1 MAWLSV
7 SLRVSAGSVEA
18 LSEAL
23 LEAGAVSVDVT
34 DAHAGTPHE
43 RALFA
48 EPGEP
53 GAVPWEL
60 SKVSALFDD
69 HDDVAT
75 SVAVALR
82 AAGIDPAHSFE
93 VERVADQDWVR
104 ATQSQFQP
112 VRVSP
117 RLWVVPTWGTP
128 PDPKAINLIIDP
140 GLAFGTGTHPT
151 TRLCLAWLDASLRG
165 GEAVLDYGCGSGIL
179 AIAAIKL
186 GAARAA
192 GVDIDATALLAARHN
207 AMQNRVEV
215 QFEGADQAASAVYD
229 IVLANILANPLKLLA
244 PLLARATRAGGWVVL
259 SGILEHQADAV
270 RDAYRE
276 WFDMNMTQH
285 DEGWMLL
292 SGSRRQGGVRV
303 QS

>member
-82 AAGIDPAHSFE
+82 AAVIDPAHSFE
-93 VERVADQDWVR
+93 VERVAEQDWVR

-186 GAARAA
+186 GAARAT

-215 QFEGADQAASAVYD
+215 QFEGADQAASGVYD

-244 PLLARATRAGGWVVL
+244 PLLARATRAGGRVVL

-285 DEGWMLL
+285 DEDWMLL
-292 SGSRRQGGVRV
+292 SGSRRAR
-303 QS
+303 S

>member
-1 MAWLSV
+1 MAV
-7 SLRVSAGSVEA
+7 DAGSVEA
-18 LSEAL
+18 LSDAL

-43 RALFA
+43 HALFT
-48 EPGEP
+48 EPGEFGP
-53 GAVPWEL
+53 VLWEL
-60 SKVSALFDD
+60 SKVTALFDG
-69 HDDVAT
+69 HDDVAA
-75 SVAVALR
+75 SVAAALR
-82 AAGIDPAHSFE
+82 AAGLDPARSFE

-112 VRVSP
+112 IRVSQ
-117 RLWVVPTWGTP
+117 RLWVVPTWHTP
-128 PDPKAINLIIDP
+128 PEPEAINLIIDP

-151 TRLCLAWLDASLRG
+151 TRLCLTWLDASLRG

-192 GVDIDATALLAARHN
+192 GVDIDAAALLAARHN

-215 QFEGADQAASAVYD
+215 RFECADQAASTVYD
-229 IVLANILANPLKLLA
+229 IVLANILANPLILLA
-244 PLLARATRAGGWVVL
+244 PLLTRATRAGGRVVL

-276 WFDMNMTQH
+276 WFDMNLTQH
-285 DEGWMLL
+285 DEGWTLL
-292 SGSRRQGGVRV
+292 SGIRR
-303 QS
+303 